1 MEQMDQKDK
10 DAHRMSGLLTEQRS
24 VDEDTKIL
32 HERNEELAEQK
43 EQAEEE
49 VHRLSLVASE
59 LEDARQLVPTSLSH
73 PAYALRI
80 AVHPHSAP
88 LCICSHSPLTD
99 HRAGKTSIEPKGRGR
114 ALDQAERST
123 GGSELASKYE
133 TG

>member
-88 LCICSHSPLTD
+88 LCICSHSPLADSQTLLCVAFPLCCALLS
-99 HRAGKTSIEPKGRGR
+99 HFAMTLYCGTS
-114 ALDQAERST
+114 
-123 GGSELASKYE
+123 
-133 TG
+133 